1 MTRDRAW
8 MGFRIAISAAAI
20 TGALAGARILR
31 AQTAPAAWKIHQR
44 SFTLAANQTAE
55 EWLENVIPAEVLKDH
70 GSFAEKALLMRGT
83 DVVDSADFQSDP
95 AYPNSG
101 SWSFTSGMDR
111 AFRQI
116 ILRPAFAVALE
127 DEVRIVGHYVAINV
141 FQSLL
146 DKLLGETLQD
156 LDRRCLAFRVH
167 IVGKSSSRKVGV
179 AASDQHQIGVEPSV
193 FVEHARGDR
202 K

>member
-20 TGALAGARILR
+20 TGSLAGAGILR

-70 GSFAEKALLMRGT
+70 GAFAEKALLMRGT

-101 SWSFTSGMDR
+101 MLDPTGSPQNPPHRSPASAAPFPRKTRGPSTLPRGSRFPTTPQQSG
-111 AFRQI
+111 
-116 ILRPAFAVALE
+116 LRLM
-127 DEVRIVGHYVAINV
+127 
-141 FQSLL
+141 
-146 DKLLGETLQD
+146 
-156 LDRRCLAFRVH
+156 
-167 IVGKSSSRKVGV
+167 
-179 AASDQHQIGVEPSV
+179 
-193 FVEHARGDR
+193 
-202 K
+202 